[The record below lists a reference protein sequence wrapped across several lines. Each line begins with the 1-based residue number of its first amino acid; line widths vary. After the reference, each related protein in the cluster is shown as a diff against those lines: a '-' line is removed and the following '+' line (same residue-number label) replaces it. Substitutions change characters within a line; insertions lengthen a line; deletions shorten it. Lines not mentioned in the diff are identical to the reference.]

1 MTAGSGYSR
10 PVNEC
15 VSYATIGPVAVLHL
29 DRPHRLNAVVP
40 ALVDGML
47 AGFERAGAE
56 GVGAV
61 VLAGRGRAFCAGH
74 DLKEPAPAE
83 DEAAARQRLQR
94 IQDVTRAIRS
104 LPVPVVAAVHGYAL
118 GAGAE
123 FALGCD
129 LVVAAQDARFGFPEV
144 GVGLSVTGGISALLP
159 RTVGPVRAKELL
171 FLGEHLSADEAHRLG
186 LVNTVVPA
194 GTHEQVALE
203 LAQRLAAQPPAA
215 LALAKSLLD
224 HGLDSTEPAAFD
236 REVDAAI
243 ATMSTGEAQAAA
255 QAFREQSGG

>member
-1 MTAGSGYSR
+1 
-10 PVNEC
+10 VNGC
-15 VSYATIGPVAVLHL
+15 VSYSTIGPVAVVHL

-47 AGFERAGAE
+47 AAFDRAGAE
-56 GVGAV
+56 DVRAV

-83 DEAAARQRLQR
+83 DEAEARLRLQR

-129 LVVAAQDARFGFPEV
+129 LVVVGQDARFGFPEV

-159 RTVGPVRAKELL
+159 RTVGLVRAKELL
-171 FLGEHLSADEAHRLG
+171 FLGEHLSAEEAYRLG

-194 GTHEQVALE
+194 GSHEQAALD
-203 LAQRLAAQPPAA
+203 LAGRLAEQPPAA

-224 HGLDSTEPAAFD
+224 HGVDSTVDAAFD
-236 REVDAAI
+236 REVDAAL
-243 ATMSTGEAQAAA
+243 ATMATGEAQAGAE
-255 QAFREQSGG
+255 AFREKSGG

>member
-1 MTAGSGYSR
+1 M
-10 PVNEC
+10 NEC
-15 VSYATIGPVAVLHL
+15 VSYATDGHVALVHL
-29 DRPHRLNAVVP
+29 NRPDRLNAVVP

-47 AGFERAGAE
+47 AGFERARAEDAGALI
-56 GVGAV
+56 
-61 VLAGRGRAFCAGH
+61 LAGRGRSFCAGH

-83 DEAAARQRLQR
+83 DEAAARGRLQR

-104 LPVPVVAAVHGYAL
+104 FPGPVIAAVHGYAL

-159 RTVGPVRAKELL
+159 AVVGPMRAKELL
-171 FLGEHLSADEAHRLG
+171 FLGEHLSADDAHRLG
-186 LVNTVVPA
+186 LVNRVVPV
-194 GTHEQVALE
+194 GSHEQAALE
-203 LAQRLAAQPPAA
+203 LAQRLVSQPPAA

-224 HGLDSTEPAAFD
+224 HSTDESAAME

-243 ATMSTGEAQAAA
+243 ATMATGEAEAAA
-255 QAFREQSGG
+255 AAFRDPSGG